1 MAKPSQK
8 DMFFALRALS
18 IMEGLTRN
26 ESRVAGALLAHFNH
40 TTGECDPSVDR
51 LVRLLGI
58 GRATVLAATARLSE
72 GPDRLF
78 DKDSHGGHANRA
90 QYTPRW
96 TSFHQIVQ
104 AFDAKFMA
112 PKSRLKVR
120 KSGPSTSENLDVEH
134 PKTQTQTLSINP
146 LNEPSLATD
155 GASGNVATS
164 RPQGADEKGR
174 ASQPKRGQGHG
185 SGNGNG
191 SGRHIDRRT
200 QCRPLPRH
208 QTSHSQAADAA
219 AEQRWYADLHAL
231 GPERVADAIERLT
244 PDTIDAVTAAERRQ
258 PGAGIR
264 VIHEA
269 LWMRPGAGLS

>member
-51 LVRLLGI
+51 LARLLGI

-96 TSFHQIVQ
+96 TSFHRIVN

-134 PKTQTQTLSINP
+134 PKPQTQTHSINP
-146 LNEPSLATD
+146 LNEPLLATD
-155 GASGNVATS
+155 GASGNVAMP

-174 ASQPKRGQGHG
+174 ASQPKGGQGH
-185 SGNGNG
+185 GNGNG
-191 SGRHIDRRT
+191 SSRRMDRLT
-200 QCRPLPRH
+200 QSRPLPRH
-208 QTSHSQAADAA
+208 PVSHSQAADTAA
-219 AEQRWYADLHAL
+219 TRRWYADLQAL
-231 GPERVADAIERLT
+231 GADPLADAIERLT
-244 PDTIDAVTAAERRQ
+244 QQTIDAATAAERHER
-258 PGAGIR
+258 GAGIR
-264 VIHEA
+264 VIRSA
-269 LWMRPGAGLS
+269 LWMQRGAGLS

>member
-18 IMEGLTRN
+18 ITEGLTRN

-51 LVRLLGI
+51 LVDLLGI

-96 TSFHQIVQ
+96 TSFHQIVK
-104 AFDAKFMA
+104 AFDVKFRA

-120 KSGPSTSENLDVEH
+120 KSGPSTSENLDIEH

-146 LNEPSLATD
+146 LNEPSLTTD
-155 GASGNVATS
+155 GASGSVATS

-174 ASQPKRGQGHG
+174 ASLPKRDQGHG
-185 SGNGNG
+185 SR
-191 SGRHIDRRT
+191 SGRHIDRWT
-200 QCRPLPRH
+200 QSRPLPRC
-208 QTSHSQAADAA
+208 QVSHSQAADAA
-219 AEQRWYADLHAL
+219 AERRWYADLHAL
-231 GPERVADAIERLT
+231 GPELEADAIERLT
-244 PDTIDAVTAAERRQ
+244 PETLNAVTAAERHQ

-264 VIHEA
+264 VIHEV
-269 LWMRPGAGLS
+269 LWMRPGVGLS